1 MSALDEAQIPVRE
14 GDLLAGKFR
23 VEKVLGAGGMGVVVA
38 ARHVELRQR
47 VALKFLLPSALGSAE
62 HTERFLREAQAVV
75 RLKSEHVAKVLDI
88 GRLDDG
94 APYIV
99 MEFLDGSDLSQ
110 YLAAQGPLPV
120 EEAVSY
126 VLQACEALAEAHAL
140 GIIHR
145 DLKPQNLFLTR
156 RPDGRAHVK
165 VLDFG
170 ISKTISATSQA
181 PLSLTRTS
189 TIIGSPLYMS
199 PEQMRSGKSA
209 TERSD
214 LWSIGVIM
222 YELLTG
228 RVPFMA
234 ETMPDL
240 CFKVAQDVIIPPIDL
255 RADIPLALSDVILRC
270 LERDVDKRVANVAEL
285 AVALEPFVPEPQR
298 GAAGRVSTV
307 LRIQTMRPHVANG
320 APSAHP
326 KPVVGAATGSSAWG
340 KTQSVPVTR
349 GRKMAI
355 VAAGVAAAAIAV
367 ALTVIA
373 VRGSGV
379 TETRSP
385 GATPSAIAS
394 ASASS
399 PPPPAAV
406 LAPVAPAVAVGVE
419 PVASPAIAAS
429 ASTSA
434 APKPLPRATVAA
446 APPVPPRPTATA
458 KPPASG
464 PPRAWE

>member
-14 GDLLAGKFR
+14 GDVLAGKFR

-47 VALKFLLPSALGSAE
+47 VALKFLLPAALGSAE

-99 MEFLDGSDLSQ
+99 MEYLDGSDLSH
-110 YLAAQGPLPV
+110 YLAEKGPLPV
-120 EEAVSY
+120 EEAVGY

-145 DLKPQNLFLTR
+145 DMKPQNLFLTR
-156 RPDGRAHVK
+156 RPDGRAQVK

-214 LWSIGVIM
+214 IWSLGVIM

-228 RVPFMA
+228 RVPFLA

-240 CFKVAQDVIIPPIDL
+240 CFKVAQDVIIPPVDL
-255 RADIPLALSDVILRC
+255 RADIPVELSDVILRC
-270 LERDVDKRVANVAEL
+270 LERDVAKRMANVAEL
-285 AVALEPFVPEPQR
+285 AVALEPFVPAPER
-298 GAAGRVSTV
+298 GAASRVSTV
-307 LRIQTMRPHVANG
+307 LRVPTKRSAVTARVPAVTARPV
-320 APSAHP
+320 
-326 KPVVGAATGSSAWG
+326 VVGAATGSSAWG
-340 KTQSVPVTR
+340 KTQNAPGAR
-349 GRKMAI
+349 GRKLAI
-355 VAAGVAAAAIAV
+355 VGAGVAAAAVAV
-367 ALTVIA
+367 TLTVVA
-373 VRGSGV
+373 VRGGGA

-385 GATPSAIAS
+385 AASAIAS
-394 ASASS
+394 T
-399 PPPPAAV
+399 PPPAASA
-406 LAPVAPAVAVGVE
+406 APVATQAATLASVE
-419 PVASPAIAAS
+419 PIAPTPS
-429 ASTSA
+429 SVA
-434 APKPLPRATVAA
+434 APTPSKAIPRATIAA
-446 APPVPPRPTATA
+446 APAVPPKPTA
-458 KPPASG
+458 KPAASG